1 MQSVIKPQM
10 IDPTIPTTQSE
21 NPVEGTNVG
30 VEDKILTEISLINDL
45 NQDNLN
51 AKSFNTL

>member
-1 MQSVIKPQM
+1 LQSVIKPQT

-21 NPVEGTNVG
+21 NPVEGNNVG
-30 VEDKILTEISLINDL
+30 VEDKILTEISLNNDL